1 MLKFTYILHKK
12 HWKNIV
18 GLILTIDSSIV
29 NPHKKSYT
37 YKKMNF
43 DFLSPNLFTFLPR
56 RSTTKVKILKLGK
69 IKKFVKSNVIFKT
82 LISSVCLHFVV
93 IELVLPDIL
102 VKNAKYGPK
111 SSKFSQNI
119 LTSLVKWQ
127 LLTISLLRSG
137 LCKWE
142 RDTFVQFTY
151 PGLYKFKANYALPSG
166 KKATEKQ
173 NYFLLWGI
181 FQSQFHCFWLIV
193 LRWKSVS
200 IIQSR

>member
-1 MLKFTYILHKK
+1 M
-12 HWKNIV
+12 

-37 YKKMNF
+37 YKKTNF

-69 IKKFVKSNVIFKT
+69 INKSSNVIFK
-82 LISSVCLHFVV
+82 LLSSSVCLHFVV
-93 IELVLPDIL
+93 IELALPDIL

-127 LLTISLLRSG
+127 LFPISLLRSDG
-137 LCKWE
+137 YYNFTKFQQNLCL
-142 RDTFVQFTY
+142 FN
-151 PGLYKFKANYALPSG
+151 G
-166 KKATEKQ
+166 
-173 NYFLLWGI
+173 
-181 FQSQFHCFWLIV
+181 
-193 LRWKSVS
+193 SVV
-200 IIQSR
+200 R